1 MKDRLELMLYR
12 FLYIFKDM
20 KELGS
25 YDELIRLM
33 QQEKAALFYFSTPDC
48 GVCKS
53 IKPKVISL
61 VQEHFPLLKLYYIN
75 TEAVPEARGQFSVYS
90 VPVVLVFFQGRE
102 YIREAR
108 NFGIM
113 ELGAK
118 IDRYYSMMFEKATQ

>member
-1 MKDRLELMLYR
+1 MKA
-12 FLYIFKDM
+12 IA
-20 KELGS
+20 S
-25 YDELIRLM
+25 YDELIQRM
-33 QQEKAALFYFSTPDC
+33 RQEKAVLFYFSTPAC

-61 VQEHFPLLKLYYIN
+61 VQEHFPLLKLYYID
-75 TEAVPEARGQFSVYS
+75 TEAVPEARGQFSLYS

-118 IDRYYSMMFEKATQ
+118 IDRYYSMLFEAVFR